1 MAVQSNTLLR
11 MGLLLMFLVAG
22 SVSLAQEEGADL
34 GAMLADLEQASE
46 ELPPDDPVMVEVEGR
61 R

>member
-1 MAVQSNTLLR
+1 
-11 MGLLLMFLVAG
+11 MFLVAG